1 MNPSLNEFKDQTQKT
16 VTHLSEDLKSIRT
29 GRANPSMIEGL
40 TVETY
45 GGQTKLRLMELS
57 TIVNEDSFTL
67 IVSAYDPSTIQ
78 DIEKAILKSPIGLT
92 PKVQGTKILVR
103 IPPLNEEQR
112 TKLAKL
118 VGQKV
123 EEKKSIVR
131 NLRDDARRKIK
142 QDFEAKNITED
153 QKYKFEKDID
163 NLTQEIMTSI
173 QTLKDNK
180 ERQIM
185 EV

>member
-1 MNPSLNEFKDQTQKT
+1 MNPSFNEFKDQTQKT
-16 VTHLSEDLKSIRT
+16 VAHLTEDLKSIRT

-40 TVETY
+40 IVETY

-57 TIVNEDSFTL
+57 TITNEDSSTL

-78 DIEKAILKSPIGLT
+78 DIEKAIQKSPIGLT
-92 PKVQGTKILVR
+92 PKVQGTKILVK

-180 ERQIM
+180 EQQIM